1 MMKIGLC
8 QTSPKLGDVEFNLSE
23 MIRIMEEYQGKAD
36 LLVFPELSLTGY
48 DLKEKLYDVALT
60 LDSAPIRKV
69 SEASKKTKV
78 SVVFGFVEQG
88 MGEQIYNS
96 AILIKNGEISSVQQK
111 IYPTNY
117 GIFEEGKYFSRGK
130 KVKVD
135 TFGPF
140 NTSMLICNDLWHP
153 SLPHI
158 AAHQHASLL
167 IGIINSPKGGI
178 DKNYS
183 SDIGWVRVGQFYAS
197 IYGCY
202 VVLVN
207 RVGKEN
213 DLEFYGSSKL
223 FDPYG
228 EIIAQCPIDE
238 ASIVITEINE
248 KRVKEVRKLLPTM
261 RDEDVFL
268 TSQHYQWLIENTN

>member
-1 MMKIGLC
+1 MKIGLC
-8 QTSPKLGDVEFNLSE
+8 QTNPRLGDVEFNLSE
-23 MIRIMEEYQGKAD
+23 MIRIMEEYQGKVD

-48 DLKEKLYDVALT
+48 DLKEKLYDVAIT
-60 LDSAPIRKV
+60 LDSVPIKKV
-69 SEASKKTKV
+69 SEVSKKTKI

-96 AILIKNGEISSVQQK
+96 AIFIKNGEISSVQQK

-117 GIFEEGKYFSRGK
+117 GIFEEGKYFSKGK
-130 KVKVD
+130 KVIVD
-135 TFGPF
+135 SFGPF

-158 AAHQHASLL
+158 AAHQHVSLL

-178 DKNYS
+178 DNNYS
-183 SDIGWVRVGQFYAS
+183 SDTGWVRVGQFYSS

-213 DLEFYGSSKL
+213 DLVFYGSSKL

-228 EIIAQCPIDE
+228 EIIAQCPNDE

-248 KRVKEVRKLLPTM
+248 KSVKEVRKLLPTM
-261 RDEDVFL
+261 RDEDIFL
-268 TSQHYQWLIENTN
+268 TSQHYQWLIENKL